1 MASPRT
7 SNQDPQAYPS
17 TLSSSSTHKNP
28 SAEAGLAFADYFKT
42 TAGPG
47 TPTSTSPSYH
57 HTPVPVQR
65 PHGLAARSVSGGSA
79 TGALPLS
86 QLLSGGGG
94 GSSARG
100 EEGSS
105 YPHRLGHGHPSHRNG
120 SIEAEER
127 RPSIQGYSYSNLAR
141 DFERRASHATPP
153 SMIPSGSGRQSS
165 SERRTQYDEDPRL
178 SYPYT
183 RHGETRGLSPP
194 PLHSHHHQVPPHR
207 LERQPSHPVRPFLTS
222 PAESLGG
229 YGAANDYPRDDRY
242 SSVRGTRYYTD
253 EQISPQANIATSSI
267 RGHREHE
274 YDRERSRRDSE
285 SVFGPMPTGRTEG
298 RPLPPN
304 SNAVHPSSTPAEYDR
319 EREYRNH
326 SSTASHNG
334 NASAPNV
341 HPVMLDREEMI
352 KAKRARLSELVKW
365 EARRRASPGTSVSNN
380 GESGFHGYK
389 RERARSTASP
399 AHDQRETIGNGSME
413 PFRRAEDELPRI
425 IRADSYGGLSNHYV
439 GGMALSRPQSRTGS
453 IQDHPPR
460 LGSILSEPREDYRTF
475 SGQPNEYAPQAKA
488 MRSISPLPEP
498 RVLPVPPLVM
508 AAQPM
513 SVDTETPPDEKPFL
527 VKRQKSKSKGRGKQ
541 PAPLLEHRELTYGDD
556 EPAPVEPEWSAPG
569 EMDGYEMENE
579 LADGTQKSRRR
590 NKQEQNKEMSPE
602 TKERWERESWP
613 TKGLVNKDGSL
624 RRKPGPP
631 KGIPKIKKPGPR
643 KSEAG
648 VNGDGG
654 DIRQQ
659 ALLNASGL
667 GEAEGSLQDDL
678 VSEDGTP
685 ISMPAAET
693 PPKKKA
699 KRAKKQA
706 LSQPVSRASSPAV
719 DLLSEADSQFA
730 AEVDNDLEDMLG
742 GVQSSKGKRK
752 ARDLGMFDS
761 VSTRQSLKIWAL
773 TDTSYL
779 TRFLGST
786 ASIRDT
792 TLCRRS
798 LLWRRRRR
806 SLSLDGNGGRYTRQP
821 CI

>member
-1 MASPRT
+1 M
-7 SNQDPQAYPS
+7 
-17 TLSSSSTHKNP
+17 
-28 SAEAGLAFADYFKT
+28 
-42 TAGPG
+42 
-47 TPTSTSPSYH
+47 
-57 HTPVPVQR
+57 
-65 PHGLAARSVSGGSA
+65 
-79 TGALPLS
+79 
-86 QLLSGGGG
+86 
-94 GSSARG
+94 
-100 EEGSS
+100 
-105 YPHRLGHGHPSHRNG
+105 
-120 SIEAEER
+120 
-127 RPSIQGYSYSNLAR
+127 
-141 DFERRASHATPP
+141 
-153 SMIPSGSGRQSS
+153 
-165 SERRTQYDEDPRL
+165 
-178 SYPYT
+178 
-183 RHGETRGLSPP
+183 
-194 PLHSHHHQVPPHR
+194 
-207 LERQPSHPVRPFLTS
+207 
-222 PAESLGG
+222 
-229 YGAANDYPRDDRY
+229 
-242 SSVRGTRYYTD
+242 
-253 EQISPQANIATSSI
+253 
-267 RGHREHE
+267 
-274 YDRERSRRDSE
+274 
-285 SVFGPMPTGRTEG
+285 
-298 RPLPPN
+298 
-304 SNAVHPSSTPAEYDR
+304 
-319 EREYRNH
+319 
-326 SSTASHNG
+326 
-334 NASAPNV
+334 
-341 HPVMLDREEMI
+341 
-352 KAKRARLSELVKW
+352 
-365 EARRRASPGTSVSNN
+365 
-380 GESGFHGYK
+380 
-389 RERARSTASP
+389 
-399 AHDQRETIGNGSME
+399 
-413 PFRRAEDELPRI
+413 

-475 SGQPNEYAPQAKA
+475 SGQPNEYATQAKA
-488 MRSISPLPEP
+488 MRSISPLPDP

-508 AAQPM
+508 AAQPI
-513 SVDTETPPDEKPFL
+513 SVDTEASPDEKPFL

-556 EPAPVEPEWSAPG
+556 ESAPVEPEWSAPG
-569 EMDGYEMENE
+569 ETDGYEMENE
-579 LADGTQKSRRR
+579 LADGGQKSRRR